1 MSNLVRDALTCIIQN
16 LAELDAIT
24 DVIIVDTGAG
34 ISESVLEFLVASG
47 EVLLVTTPEP
57 TSITDSYSLLK
68 ALYRHPRFE
77 EDYTKVK
84 MVANRVDNV
93 KEGQIL
99 FDKLNAVVT
108 RYLKTPMEYL
118 GCVPQDP
125 QVVQAV
131 MQQVPVSIQNPG
143 AKSSQAYERIA
154 RRLCDK
160 TQEEQ
165 KRRGMAAF
173 FSHIIGTRNGAAK
186 QSRLVRYKNMLSRF
200 VEEGSKV
207 ELRAL
212 EHGLGESGAENTT
225 KVYQSR
231 VLQIQSEDTLEISM
245 PMEQTRLILLPVES
259 EYDMVFFE
267 ENSLYQCFARIVD
280 RYKSNNVY
288 VLVMELTSNLRKY
301 QRREYYRFSC
311 ALDMCAR
318 NLEEEE
324 IEALEKNSPYE
335 LQPGL
340 PLKHSI
346 IVDIS
351 GGGLRFMSTQR
362 YEPGS
367 LILCSYHLLT
377 KVGERKKY
385 DVVGKVLEVR
395 ELEKRKG
402 TFEHRV
408 QYYNLDVNIR
418 EEIIRFIFEEER
430 KSRKKERMN

>member
-1 MSNLVRDALTCIIQN
+1 
-16 LAELDAIT
+16 
-24 DVIIVDTGAG
+24 
-34 ISESVLEFLVASG
+34 
-47 EVLLVTTPEP
+47 
-57 TSITDSYSLLK
+57 
-68 ALYRHPRFE
+68 
-77 EDYTKVK
+77 
-84 MVANRVDNV
+84 
-93 KEGQIL
+93 
-99 FDKLNAVVT
+99 
-108 RYLKTPMEYL
+108 
-118 GCVPQDP
+118 
-125 QVVQAV
+125 
-131 MQQVPVSIQNPG
+131 
-143 AKSSQAYERIA
+143 
-154 RRLCDK
+154 
-160 TQEEQ
+160 
-165 KRRGMAAF
+165 
-173 FSHIIGTRNGAAK
+173 
-186 QSRLVRYKNMLSRF
+186 MLSRF

-231 VLQIQSEDTLEISM
+231 VLQILSEDTLEISM

-267 ENSLYQCFARIVD
+267 ENSLYQCFSRIVD

-340 PLKHSI
+340 PLKHSV

-351 GGGLRFMSTQR
+351 GGGLRF
-362 YEPGS
+362 
-367 LILCSYHLLT
+367 LCSYHLL
-377 KVGERKKY
+377 KDGERKKY
-385 DVVGKVLEVR
+385 DVVGKVLAVK
-395 ELEKRKG
+395 ELENRRG
-402 TFEHRV
+402 MFEHRV
-408 QYYNLDVNIR
+408 QYYNLDVNTR

-430 KSRKKERMN
+430 KSRKKERLN